1 MSSQRDIYRQ
11 ISLLSLAGL
20 GFFGI
25 AFFTPDPGQ
34 HPGAFF
40 SIATQTTWKHVL
52 EWPAAWCSLKIILSS
67 IGLFLVIESAG
78 TILSLRKRKSL
89 ALSVFFLQ
97 TLPCLGFLFGSFY
110 LMKSLL

>member
-1 MSSQRDIYRQ
+1 
-11 ISLLSLAGL
+11 
-20 GFFGI
+20 
-25 AFFTPDPGQ
+25 
-34 HPGAFF
+34 
-40 SIATQTTWKHVL
+40 
-52 EWPAAWCSLKIILSS
+52 LKIILSS

>member
-1 MSSQRDIYRQ
+1 MASRVVQ
-11 ISLLSLAGL
+11 
-20 GFFGI
+20 
-25 AFFTPDPGQ
+25 
-34 HPGAFF
+34 
-40 SIATQTTWKHVL
+40 L
-52 EWPAAWCSLKIILSS
+52 ENHSFS